1 MFRKINIRI
10 LAIVFGALLALVVLV
25 EFMDARKGNRTF
37 KTNLVEVAVEEITA
51 VEIYPNA
58 TNGTLIKLFRE
69 NDLWKVESEGKKY
82 NSDQTIPGRLISELN
97 SLKTKNV
104 AATKKE
110 SWEKFE
116 VTDSL
121 GTRVKLIA
129 GTKLFTELI
138 IGKFSF
144 SEPRNTTSYVR
155 LAGEKEVYG
164 VEGLLSMS
172 FNRNL
177 NAFRDRSIIKSNKTD
192 WTKLTFVYPA
202 DSSFV
207 LEKKGE
213 KWVIGEMETDSAAV
227 VQYFNSIANLTDG
240 NFAEQ
245 KPPIAPTHR
254 LTIEGNNGMQK
265 VEISGYF
272 VNPDEFVLESNQNPD
287 TWMNSKTT
295 AEKLF
300 IPSFKLVQKIN

>member
-1 MFRKINIRI
+1 MFRKINIKI
-10 LAIVFGALLALVVLV
+10 LATIFAALLALVILV

-37 KTNLVEVAVEEITA
+37 KTNLVEVAVEEITS
-51 VEIYPNA
+51 VEIYPKT
-58 TNGTLIKLFRE
+58 TNGAMIKLFRE
-69 NDLWKVESEGKKY
+69 NGLWKVESEGKKY
-82 NSDQTIPGRLISELN
+82 NADQSTPGRLIAELN

-110 SWEKFE
+110 NWENFE

-129 GTKLFTELI
+129 GTKVLSELI

-155 LAGEKEVYG
+155 MEGEKEVYG

-177 NAFRDRSIIKSNKTD
+177 NAFRDRTVINSTKTD
-192 WTKLTFVYPA
+192 WTKLTFSYPA

-207 LEKKGE
+207 LEKKAE
-213 KWVIGEMETDSAAV
+213 KWMIGELETDSAAV
-227 VQYFNSIANLTDG
+227 AQYFNTIASLTDG
-240 NFAEQ
+240 NFAAQ
-245 KPPIAPTHR
+245 KPEIAPTHR
-254 LTIEGNNGMQK
+254 LIIEGNNGMQK
-265 VEISGYF
+265 IEISGYF
-272 VNPDEFVLESNQNPD
+272 VSPDEFVLESNQNPD
-287 TWMNSKTT
+287 TWLNSKTT
-295 AEKLF
+295 ADKLF
-300 IPSFKLVQKIN
+300 VSSFKLIQN